1 LGLPWEAIIKQ
12 KIKTPE
18 IKVKRSNEKL
28 EAFLTGFPIILIY
41 LLSDWI
47 IIRQSNYLLQKIRL
61 PCP

>member
-28 EAFLTGFPIILIY
+28 EAFLTGFL
-41 LLSDWI
+41 
-47 IIRQSNYLLQKIRL
+47 NNFNL
-61 PCP
+61 PFI